1 MNPMSRPILCDVCG
15 QQSDPLKVIQ
25 VTGWWGKQLARK
37 GTGKGKEA
45 LDEFEP
51 VKRSDREN
59 LVADVCGGC
68 MESTFS
74 AIQLQQI
81 PTRQQHLNELLAKGI
96 SGLKALRLSAGPGYL
111 VDGVRCDLC
120 QADCYENHLRLKGAS
135 TEEYD
140 SMAEVCESCA
150 NTHLHTVKFQREEQ
164 PLSKAQ

>member
-15 QQSDPLKVIQ
+15 QQADPLQVIQ

-37 GTGKGKEA
+37 GTGKREEA

-59 LVADVCGGC
+59 LVADICGNC
-68 MESTFS
+68 MKSRLS

-81 PTRQQHLNELLAKGI
+81 PTRQQQLNELMAKGI
-96 SGLKALRLSAGPGYL
+96 SGLKALRLSAGQGYM

-135 TEEYD
+135 TVEYD
-140 SMAEVCESCA
+140 SMAEVCESCV
-150 NTHLHTVKFQREEQ
+150 NTHLSTVKFQRE
-164 PLSKAQ
+164 S